1 MKRRFHHILILG
13 LIFISGIA
21 TLSAQESNTLHFMKG
36 MPQSSISNP
45 ALHNDSSKVVIGFP
59 GLSGMYVDFNS
70 PFAINDLIRK
80 GTGLQADSLVP
91 DIENFHNSLKE
102 TNNVEQNFSLPLFYL
117 GFRSKKSFFSL
128 GVTEKE
134 MTHFAFD
141 KNLVTFIKDGN
152 EPYMGQNFD
161 LGNLNMDSYQYMEIA
176 LGYSN
181 EVIKNKLSVGVRAK
195 ALFGRFAMKTEK
207 MNLKVET
214 AADGSTLNLNADM
227 QLNLSAPVIVEYD
240 EEGYFS
246 GMNTDDLDNPT
257 DFIFMQGN
265 SGMAFDL
272 GVVYKLTPKITLSGS
287 IVDIGKIS
295 FKENVVSLD
304 YVMNY
309 KWEGFDIS
317 NSIDESQTD
326 YVDPSDLVDDEMKKI
341 EDAFRPAKSNF
352 GSEAF
357 DMKIPTKIYV
367 GGTYSI
373 NDKFNLG
380 LLNRYYKNGETSLN
394 TLTLSANALL
404 GNFFSLTGSYSM
416 IGDSYNNVGLGAA
429 FRLGAL
435 QLYLV
440 NDNVLALTD
449 PAKAK
454 FVNARFGL
462 NFLFGRQHKATV
474 SEQTIQ

>member
-1 MKRRFHHILILG
+1 MKRRFYHILILG
-13 LIFISGIA
+13 LFLIAGIT

-80 GTGLQADSLVP
+80 GTGSLSDSLVL
-91 DIENFHNSLKE
+91 DIEGFHNSLKE

-134 MTHFAFD
+134 MTRFAFD

-152 EPYMGQNFD
+152 APYMGQNFD

-227 QLNLSAPVIVEYD
+227 QLNLSAPVTVEYD

-246 GMNTDDLDNPT
+246 GMNTDDLDNPM
-257 DFIFMQGN
+257 DFIFVQGN

-287 IVDIGKIS
+287 IIDIGKIS
-295 FKENVVSLD
+295 FKENVVSLNH
-304 YVMNY
+304 VVNY
-309 KWEGFDIS
+309 KWDGIDFS
-317 NSIDESQTD
+317 KSIDESQTD

-373 NDKFNLG
+373 NDKFNVG
-380 LLNRYYKNGETSLN
+380 LLDRYYKNGETSLN

-429 FRLGAL
+429 IRLGAM
-435 QLYLV
+435 QLFLV
-440 NDNVLALTD
+440 GDNVLSLD
-449 PAKAK
+449 PSKAK